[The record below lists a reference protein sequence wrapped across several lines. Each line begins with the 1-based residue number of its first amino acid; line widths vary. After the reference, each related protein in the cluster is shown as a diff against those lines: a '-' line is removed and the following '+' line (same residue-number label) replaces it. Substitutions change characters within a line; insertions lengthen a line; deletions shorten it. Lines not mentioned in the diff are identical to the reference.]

1 MGRSLHK
8 CVAVNIKRLEVPG
21 QVEAGTGAIVLDCEY
36 SLGEVSSNSGLVV
49 KWFFNQRNL
58 VYQWIPPLR
67 PQVIG
72 ILKGKVDKD
81 FKIS

>member
-1 MGRSLHK
+1 M
-8 CVAVNIKRLEVPG
+8 NINKLDVPPLVPIG
-21 QVEAGTGAIVLDCEY
+21 VESMVLDCDY
-36 SLGEVSSNSGLVV
+36 SLGEVSRNSGLVV

-72 ILKGKVDKD
+72 ILKDKVDKD
-81 FKIS
+81 FRISGK